1 VKNTLEYKGYYTH
14 IEYSAEDQVLHGKI
28 EGIQDLVNFECERA
42 DEAPAAFHQAVDDY
56 LAYCEDLGVQ
66 PEKAYRGVFNV
77 RFSPALHRSA
87 ALEAAREGI
96 TLNQFVSDAVEKRLR
111 AI

>member
-1 VKNTLEYKGYYTH
+1 MQPTH
-14 IEYSAEDQVLHGKI
+14 VTIIMDGNGRWATQRGLPRS
-28 EGIQDLVNFECERA
+28 EGHVAGSESVRA
-42 DEAPAAFHQAVDDY
+42 
-56 LAYCEDLGVQ
+56 CC
-66 PEKAYRGVFNV
+66 R
-77 RFSPALHRSA
+77 A